1 MSKIIRFFVENSR
14 MNYLLFFLIFS
25 IGVVS
30 YIKTPKE
37 IFPTFELEQIIV
49 RGAYLGAS
57 LDTMDKM
64 AVNPLEN
71 ELKNLDDIEDI
82 TSVITSGKYSI
93 ILELKT
99 GTNPYN
105 SLDKIKDAL
114 SIASR
119 TLPSDMDEPTVS
131 VLTIKKDLLNIAFS
145 SDKMDISLLKEK
157 ANALK
162 DEIVDIDNISDV
174 IIYGDSDIYFDIKIN
189 PKKVNA
195 FGLDF
200 NQVVL
205 AISKLSYIY
214 PIGLIEDKKGGFFY
228 ISTANS
234 KKDNKSF
241 ENSMIRVGKTDIYL
255 KDIATINK
263 RYEDSETLF
272 MINKKNALNILVR
285 QGGNGNAI
293 EIAKNVQKKIT
304 EFQAKNPNLKTFV
317 FDDSSEKILDRLNIV
332 ISNILLGIIIIFLL
346 VAFLINIQMAI
357 IIAIGIPTS
366 FVIGAFYF
374 YLAGYSINMI
384 SLIGVLIA
392 LGIIVD
398 DAIVVS
404 ENIQQYLEKGY
415 DIKEATIK
423 GASEMA
429 EPVILAS
436 LTTLFAFIP
445 ALMISGTMGEF
456 IKLIPIAVSA
466 LVIASLVESFIFLP
480 IHASHTLKANSKTL
494 SWDKVNKIYSWII
507 HILIK
512 YKKTFLTIFII
523 IVPLLTIIG
532 IKASK
537 FQMFPRFDSKTIH
550 ISFKSDVNNSV
561 EDSNK
566 ILKIIQKDLYEK
578 REELYIKHI
587 GSIAGFRRDSASNSE
602 NFPYVGD
609 ITVELH
615 KLEAQNFVDKYITPY
630 LSFYYDSK
638 GRIRE
643 QNSAIISKRIQK
655 FLIKKDYKKRFNLVD
670 ISVVQKKAGPIKS
683 DIKIGLACDDNQKI
697 IEAIDQLTKKLSNI
711 NGVISVTDNI
721 RYGVDEIKLEINS
734 YGESLGLNEAIIG
747 SALSNF
753 YLSKLISNTFDN
765 SGILEIKIQRIDKN
779 DFDALQN
786 FQLIL
791 DDKRVVSL
799 KEVVIFNHIK
809 SFEKLTK
816 DNGEKNFYLFAN
828 IDPNIITVE
837 EALIL
842 IDNDLKRVKKNGIK
856 ISQKGEQEKKAE
868 LKRDMLL
875 ASSLAFILIMLSM
888 IYLFNS
894 FRETFMM
901 LSVIPFSIL
910 GVIIGHMI
918 LGLNLS
924 MPSFIGILGLA
935 GVVINDGIIMMITL
949 KKATN
954 IEEFYKS
961 ATSRLRP
968 IVLTTIT
975 TLVGL
980 STIIFF
986 PTGQAV
992 IFQPLAVALGFG
1004 LAWGTVLNL
1013 LYLPVLFVMINNNKL
1028 KINDV

>member
-14 MNYLLFFLIFS
+14 MNYLLFFLIFFVG
-25 IGVVS
+25 IVS

-49 RGAYLGAS
+49 RGAYPGAS

-71 ELKNLDDIEDI
+71 ELKNLDDVEDI

-105 SLDKIKDAL
+105 ALDKIKDAL

-119 TLPSDMDEPTVS
+119 TLPTDMDEPTVS

-145 SDKMDISLLKEK
+145 SDKMDISLLKDR

-162 DEIVDIDNISDV
+162 DEIVNIDNISDV
-174 IIYGDSDIYFDIKIN
+174 IIYGDSDIYFDIKID

-241 ENSMIRVGKTDIYL
+241 ENSMIKLGKTNIYL

-304 EFQAKNPNLKTFV
+304 EFQSKNLNLKTFV

-332 ISNILLGIIIIFLL
+332 ISNILLGIIIIFML
-346 VAFLINIQMAI
+346 VAFLINIRMAI

-429 EPVILAS
+429 EPVIIAS

-456 IKLIPIAVSA
+456 IKLIPIAVGA
-466 LVIASLVESFIFLP
+466 LVIASLAESFIFLP

-494 SWDKVNKIYSWII
+494 SWDKVNRVYSYII

-523 IVPLLTIIG
+523 IVPLLTIMG

-550 ISFKSDVNNSV
+550 ISFKSDVNNTV
-561 EDSNK
+561 EDSNR
-566 ILKIIQKDLYEK
+566 ILRIIQKDLYEK

-615 KLEAQNFVDKYITPY
+615 KFEAQNFVDKYITPY

-643 QNSAIISKRIQK
+643 QDSGIISKRLQK
-655 FLIKKDYKKRFNLVD
+655 FLIKQNYKEKFNLID
-670 ISVVQKKAGPIKS
+670 ILVVQKKAGPIKS
-683 DIKIGLACDDNQKI
+683 DIKIGLACDDNQKMI
-697 IEAIDQLTKKLSNI
+697 QAIDQLTKKLSNI

-721 RYGVDEIKLEINS
+721 RYGIDEIKLEINS
-734 YGESLGLNEAIIG
+734 YGEYLGLNEAMIG

-765 SGILEIKIQRIDKN
+765 SGILEIKIERMDKN

-799 KEVVIFNHIK
+799 KEVVIFNHVK

-828 IDPNIITVE
+828 IDPNIITAE
-837 EALIL
+837 EVLMI
-842 IDNDLKRVKKNGIK
+842 IDNDLDIIKKNGIK

-868 LKRDMLL
+868 LKRDMMM

-888 IYLFNS
+888 MYLFNS
-894 FRETFMM
+894 FRETYPW
-901 LSVIPFSIL
+901 SYNRSYDIRI
-910 GVIIGHMI
+910 
-918 LGLNLS
+918 
-924 MPSFIGILGLA
+924 
-935 GVVINDGIIMMITL
+935 
-949 KKATN
+949 
-954 IEEFYKS
+954 KS
-961 ATSRLRP
+961 
-968 IVLTTIT
+968 
-975 TLVGL
+975 
-980 STIIFF
+980 
-986 PTGQAV
+986 
-992 IFQPLAVALGFG
+992 
-1004 LAWGTVLNL
+1004 
-1013 LYLPVLFVMINNNKL
+1013 
-1028 KINDV
+1028 

>member
-14 MNYLLFFLIFS
+14 MNYLLFFLIFFVG
-25 IGVVS
+25 IVS

-49 RGAYLGAS
+49 RGAYPGAS

-71 ELKNLDDIEDI
+71 ELKNLDDVEDI

-105 SLDKIKDAL
+105 ALDKIKDAL

-119 TLPSDMDEPTVS
+119 TLPTDMDEPTVS

-145 SDKMDISLLKEK
+145 SDKMDISLLKDR

-162 DEIVDIDNISDV
+162 DEIVNIDNISDV
-174 IIYGDSDIYFDIKIN
+174 IIYGDSDIYFDIKID

-241 ENSMIRVGKTDIYL
+241 ENSMIKLGKTNIYL

-304 EFQAKNPNLKTFV
+304 EFQSKNLNLKTFV

-332 ISNILLGIIIIFLL
+332 ISNILLGIIIIFML
-346 VAFLINIQMAI
+346 VAFLINIRMAI

-429 EPVILAS
+429 EPVIIAS

-456 IKLIPIAVSA
+456 IKLIPIAVGA
-466 LVIASLVESFIFLP
+466 LVIASLAESFIFLP

-494 SWDKVNKIYSWII
+494 SWDKVNRVYSYII

-523 IVPLLTIIG
+523 IVPLLTIMG

-550 ISFKSDVNNSV
+550 ISFKSDVNNTV

-566 ILKIIQKDLYEK
+566 ILRIIQKDLYEK

-615 KLEAQNFVDKYITPY
+615 KFEAQNFVDKYITPY

-643 QNSAIISKRIQK
+643 QDSGIISKRLQK
-655 FLIKKDYKKRFNLVD
+655 FLIKQNYKERFNLID
-670 ISVVQKKAGPIKS
+670 ILVVQKKAGPIKS
-683 DIKIGLACDDNQKI
+683 DIKIGLACDDNQKMI
-697 IEAIDQLTKKLSNI
+697 QAIDQLTKKLSNI

-721 RYGVDEIKLEINS
+721 RYGIDEIKLEINS
-734 YGESLGLNEAIIG
+734 YGEYLGLNEAMIG

-765 SGILEIKIQRIDKN
+765 SGILEIKIERMDKN

-799 KEVVIFNHIK
+799 KEVVIFNHVK

-828 IDPNIITVE
+828 IDPNIITAE
-837 EALIL
+837 EALMI
-842 IDNDLKRVKKNGIK
+842 IDNDLDIIKKNGIK

-868 LKRDMLL
+868 LKRDMMM

-888 IYLFNS
+888 MYLFNS

-954 IEEFYKS
+954 MQEFYKS
-961 ATSRLRP
+961 AISRLRP

-1013 LYLPVLFVMINNNKL
+1013 LYLPVLFVVVNSNRFK
-1028 KINDV
+1028 

>member
-25 IGVVS
+25 IGIVS
-30 YIKTPKE
+30 YNKTPKE

-49 RGAYLGAS
+49 RGYYPGAS

-71 ELKNLDDIEDI
+71 ELKNLDDVEDI

-105 SLDKIKDAL
+105 ALDKIKDAL

-119 TLPSDMDEPTVS
+119 TLPTDMDEPTVS

-145 SDKMDISLLKEK
+145 SDTLDISALKNK
-157 ANALK
+157 ANTLK
-162 DEIVDIDNISDV
+162 DEIVDLKNISEV
-174 IIYGDSDIYFDIKIN
+174 MIYGDSDIYFDIKIN
-189 PKKVNA
+189 QDKVNT
-195 FGLDF
+195 FGLNF
-200 NQVVL
+200 NQVVQ

-214 PIGLIEDKKGGFFY
+214 PVGLIEDKKGGFFY

-234 KKDNKSF
+234 KKDKSTF
-241 ENSMIRVGKTDIYL
+241 ENSIIKLGATQLYL

-263 RYEDSETLF
+263 RYEDSDTLF

-285 QGGNGNAI
+285 QGGEGNAI
-293 EIAKNVQKKIT
+293 EIAKNVRKKIK
-304 EFQAKNPNLKTFV
+304 EFQAKNSDLNTFV
-317 FDDSSEKILDRLNIV
+317 FDDGSEKILDRLNIV
-332 ISNILLGIIIIFLL
+332 ISNILLGIIIIFFL
-346 VAFLINIQMAI
+346 VAFLINTRMAI
-357 IIAIGIPTS
+357 VIAIGIPTS

-374 YLAGYSINMI
+374 YIAGYSINMI

-415 DIKEATIK
+415 EIKEATIK

-429 EPVILAS
+429 EPVIIAS

-456 IKLIPIAVSA
+456 IKLIPIAVGA
-466 LVIASLVESFIFLP
+466 LVIASLIESFIFLP

-494 SWDKVNKIYSWII
+494 SWHRINIIYSYII
-507 HILIK
+507 HLLIR

-523 IVPLLTIIG
+523 IVPLLTIMG
-532 IKASK
+532 FKSSK

-550 ISFKSDVNNSV
+550 ISFKSDVNNTV
-561 EDSNK
+561 EDTNK
-566 ILKIIQKDLYEK
+566 ILKLIQEDLYKK
-578 REELYIKHI
+578 RDELYIKHI

-615 KLEAQNFVDKYITPY
+615 KLEAQNFVDRYITPY
-630 LSFYYDSK
+630 LSFYYDSE
-638 GRIRE
+638 GRSRE
-643 QNSAIISKRIQK
+643 QNSAVISKRLEK
-655 FLIKKDYKKRFNLVD
+655 FLIKQNYKDRFDLID
-670 ISVVQKKAGPIKS
+670 IYVVQKKAGPIKS
-683 DIKIGLACDDNQKI
+683 DIKIGLASDNNQKI
-697 IEAIDQLTKKLSNI
+697 IEAINNLTKDILNIDGVLSA
-711 NGVISVTDNI
+711 TDNVK
-721 RYGVDEIKLEINS
+721 YGVDEMKLEINP
-734 YGESLGLNEAIIG
+734 YGESLGLSEAIIG

-753 YLSKLISNTFDN
+753 YLSKLISNTFDD
-765 SGILEIKIQRIDKN
+765 SGILELKIESSNKDDLDSLKS
-779 DFDALQN
+779 
-786 FQLIL
+786 FQIIL
-791 DDKRVVSL
+791 DDGKVVSL
-799 KEVVIFNHIK
+799 KDVVIFNKVK

-828 IDPNIITVE
+828 IDPKIITTQEV
-837 EALIL
+837 LSIL
-842 IDNDLKRVKKNGIK
+842 SEQLDKLKKDGIK
-856 ISQKGEQEKKAE
+856 ISLKGEQEKKAE

-888 IYLFNS
+888 MYLFNS

-910 GVIIGHMI
+910 GVLIGHVIM
-918 LGLNLS
+918 GLNLS

-954 IEEFYKS
+954 IEEFYKAS
-961 ATSRLRP
+961 ISRLRP
-968 IVLTTIT
+968 IILTTVT
-975 TLVGL
+975 TLIGL

-1013 LYLPVLFVMINNNKL
+1013 LYLPVLFVVVNNRKL
-1028 KINDV
+1028 NINDV

>member
-1 MSKIIRFFVENSR
+1 
-14 MNYLLFFLIFS
+14 
-25 IGVVS
+25 
-30 YIKTPKE
+30 
-37 IFPTFELEQIIV
+37 
-49 RGAYLGAS
+49 
-57 LDTMDKM
+57 
-64 AVNPLEN
+64 
-71 ELKNLDDIEDI
+71 
-82 TSVITSGKYSI
+82 
-93 ILELKT
+93 
-99 GTNPYN
+99 
-105 SLDKIKDAL
+105 
-114 SIASR
+114 
-119 TLPSDMDEPTVS
+119 
-131 VLTIKKDLLNIAFS
+131 
-145 SDKMDISLLKEK
+145 
-157 ANALK
+157 
-162 DEIVDIDNISDV
+162 
-174 IIYGDSDIYFDIKIN
+174 
-189 PKKVNA
+189 
-195 FGLDF
+195 
-200 NQVVL
+200 
-205 AISKLSYIY
+205 
-214 PIGLIEDKKGGFFY
+214 
-228 ISTANS
+228 
-234 KKDNKSF
+234 
-241 ENSMIRVGKTDIYL
+241 
-255 KDIATINK
+255 
-263 RYEDSETLF
+263 
-272 MINKKNALNILVR
+272 
-285 QGGNGNAI
+285 
-293 EIAKNVQKKIT
+293 
-304 EFQAKNPNLKTFV
+304 
-317 FDDSSEKILDRLNIV
+317 
-332 ISNILLGIIIIFLL
+332 
-346 VAFLINIQMAI
+346 MAI

-494 SWDKVNKIYSWII
+494 SWDKVNRIYSWII

-537 FQMFPRFDSKTIH
+537 FQMFPRFDSKTVH

-697 IEAIDQLTKKLSNI
+697 IQAIDQLTKKLSNI

-779 DFDALQN
+779 NFDALQN

-791 DDKRVVSL
+791 DDKRGGSL
-799 KEVVIFNHIK
+799 KEGVIFNHIK

>member
-25 IGVVS
+25 IGIVS

-37 IFPTFELEQIIV
+37 IFPSFELDQIIV
-49 RGAYLGAS
+49 RGAYVGAS

-71 ELKNLDDIEDI
+71 ELKNLDEIEDM
-82 TSVITSGKYSI
+82 TTVITSGKYSI

-99 GTNPYN
+99 GTNRYN
-105 SLDKIKDAL
+105 ALDRIKDAL
-114 SIASR
+114 SLSSK
-119 TLPSDMDEPTVS
+119 TLPSDMDEPSVS
-131 VLTIKKDLLNIAFS
+131 LLTIKKNLLNIAFL
-145 SDKMDISLLKEK
+145 SDKVSLDELKEK
-157 ANALK
+157 ANILK
-162 DEIVDIDNISDV
+162 DKIVNIKNISDV
-174 IIYGDSDIYFDIKIN
+174 VIYGDSDIYFDVKID
-189 PKKVNA
+189 PQKVNA

-200 NQVVL
+200 NQVVS

-214 PIGLIEDKKGGFFY
+214 PIGLVEDTKGGFFY

-241 ENSMIRVGKTDIYL
+241 ANSMIRVGQNDIYL
-255 KDIATINK
+255 KDVASIERRHEDADTI
-263 RYEDSETLF
+263 F

-285 QGGNGNAI
+285 QGSEGNAI
-293 EIAKNVQKKIT
+293 EIAKNVQKTI
-304 EFQAKNPNLKTFV
+304 ENFQERNSNLETFV
-317 FDDSSEKILDRLNIV
+317 FDDSSQKILDRLNIV

-346 VAFLINIQMAI
+346 VAVLINMRMAI

-366 FVIGAFYF
+366 FVIGAFYI
-374 YLAGYSINMI
+374 YLSGYSINMI

-415 DIKEATIK
+415 EIKEATIK

-429 EPVILAS
+429 EPVIIAS
-436 LTTLFAFIP
+436 LTTIFAFIP

-480 IHASHTLKANSKTL
+480 IHASHTLKANTKTL
-494 SWDKVNKIYSWII
+494 SWDRINKIYSFII

-512 YKKTFLTIFII
+512 YKKTFLILFVI

-532 IKASK
+532 FKVSK
-537 FQMFPRFDSKTIH
+537 FQMFPRFDSKTVH
-550 ISFKSDVNNSV
+550 ISFKSNVNNRV
-561 EDSNK
+561 EDSHN
-566 ILKIIQKDLYEK
+566 ILKIIQDDLYKE
-578 REELYIKHI
+578 RERLYIKHI
-587 GSIAGFRRDSASNSE
+587 GSIAGYRRDSASNSE

-615 KLEAQNFVDKYITPY
+615 KLSAQNFVDSYITPY
-630 LSFYYDSK
+630 LSFYYDSE
-638 GRIRE
+638 GRTRE
-643 QNSAIISKRIQK
+643 KSSSNISKALEN
-655 FLIKKDYKKRFNLVD
+655 FLKKQDYKKRFNLVD
-670 ISVVQKKAGPIKS
+670 ISVVQKKAGPVKS
-683 DIKIGLACDDNQKI
+683 DIKIAIAGDNNQDMRD
-697 IEAIDQLTKKLSNI
+697 AIDTLSKKLSKI
-711 NGVISVTDNI
+711 EGVISITDNI
-721 RYGVDEIKLEINS
+721 RFGVDEIKLEINP
-734 YGESLGLNEAIIG
+734 YGESLGLNESTIG
-747 SALSNF
+747 NALSNF
-753 YLSKLISNTFDN
+753 YLSKLISNTFDDT
-765 SGILEIKIQRIDKN
+765 GILEIKIERTNKDDIEALKN
-779 DFDALQN
+779 FGLV
-786 FQLIL
+786 L
-791 DDKRVVSL
+791 DDKRVVAL
-799 KEVVIFNHIK
+799 KDVVSFNTIK

-816 DNGEKNFYLFAN
+816 DNGVKNFYLFAN
-828 IDPNIITVE
+828 INPKIVTAK
-837 EALIL
+837 EALTFL
-842 IDNDLKRVKKNGIK
+842 EDDFKELRKSGIS
-856 ISQKGEQEKKAE
+856 ISLKGEQEKRGE
-868 LKRDMLL
+868 LVQDMIL
-875 ASSLAFILIMLSM
+875 ASALAFTLIMLSM
-888 IYLFNS
+888 MYLFNS

-910 GVIIGHMI
+910 GVLIGHMI
-918 LGLNLS
+918 MGLNLS

-935 GVVINDGIIMMITL
+935 GVVINDGIIMMVTL
-949 KKATN
+949 KKAN
-954 IEEFYKS
+954 NMEEFYNYAS
-961 ATSRLRP
+961 SRLRP
-968 IVLTTIT
+968 ILLTTIT

-992 IFQPLAVALGFG
+992 IFQPLAIALGFG

-1013 LYLPVLFVMINNNKL
+1013 LYLPVLFVVVNK
-1028 KINDV
+1028 KS